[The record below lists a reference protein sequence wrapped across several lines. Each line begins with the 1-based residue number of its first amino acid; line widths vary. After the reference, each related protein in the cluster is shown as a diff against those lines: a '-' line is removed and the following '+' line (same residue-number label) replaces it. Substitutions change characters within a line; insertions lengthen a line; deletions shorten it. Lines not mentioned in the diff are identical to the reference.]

1 MDELHPAPLRLERQP
16 AGGWGQGHARDER
29 HLEHLEQR
37 PRVPDP
43 AGRPDP
49 LRRLTGSWAAL
60 FVSCGFVN
68 WLMCLLFARYCSLVP
83 ARVQLAARD
92 ARAKGRA

>member
-43 AGRPDP
+43 AGRLAAAPADRELGRA
-49 LRRLTGSWAAL
+49 LRLVRFCELAH
-60 FVSCGFVN
+60 
-68 WLMCLLFARYCSLVP
+68 VP
-83 ARVQLAARD
+83 ALCAVLLARAGAGAAR
-92 ARAKGRA
+92 RP